1 MKRAADLAEVF
12 YSGMPRNTPSLPP
25 PRSPASMAAAMSG
38 FNAAY
43 AASAGQQSPM
53 TEPQRDLLD
62 ACVDTLPEDKKSF
75 YNQNFLMFYPPYGTV
90 SFCLP
95 VLVALSVVPLENPL
109 N

>member
-1 MKRAADLAEVF
+1 MQEIILKRAADLAEVF

-43 AASAGQQSPM
+43 AASAGQQLPV
-53 TEPQRDLLD
+53 TEPQKDLPA
-62 ACVDTLPEDKKSF
+62 ACHDMLPEDKKSF

-90 SFCLP
+90 TCLG
-95 VLVALSVVPLENPL
+95 
-109 N
+109 